1 VTDNANSTPSA
12 APEDAGTPETTSA
25 ASWPSY
31 ERWLAG
37 GRRLALPR
45 LGREVFVR
53 LDGPAEG
60 GVVTLLHGFPS
71 SSHDWALVVPA
82 LAATHRVL
90 TLDLLGFGDSDKPP
104 GHRYSL
110 FEQADLVEE
119 VWQLLDLPVGPLVA
133 HDYGVT
139 VAQELL
145 ARGAHVEK
153 VAWLNGGLYPALHR
167 PTDVQHAL
175 LGPDGAALAAALTP
189 ELVAPGLRAVLGRQ
203 VPDTVLDDLAEAAAR
218 QDGLRNMHLLM
229 GYVAERRAHAERW
242 VGALEKAYDT
252 GTPFLFAWGVRDPVS
267 GGHMLQA
274 VQDRMPHASYLVLDQ
289 AGHYPQLE
297 EPQSVAAAL
306 AAFLGQGLPAD
317 GHLPRRE

>member
-1 VTDNANSTPSA
+1 MTDNASSTP
-12 APEDAGTPETTSA
+12 PDAEGPTTPG
-25 ASWPSY
+25 WPSY
-31 ERWLAG
+31 EQWLAG

-53 LDGPAEG
+53 LDGPPDGAF
-60 GVVTLLHGFPS
+60 VTLLHGFPS
-71 SSHDWALVVPA
+71 SSHDWALVLPA

-90 TLDLLGFGDSDKPP
+90 TLDLLGFGDSDKPA

-110 FEQADLVEE
+110 FEQADLVEQ
-119 VWQLLDLPVGPLVA
+119 VWQLLDLPAGPLVA

-145 ARGAHVEK
+145 ARGTPVSR

-189 ELVAPGLRAVLGRQ
+189 ELVVPALREVLGSE
-203 VPDTVLDDLAEAAAR
+203 VPVTVLDDLAAAAAR
-218 QDGLRNMHLLM
+218 RDGLRNMHLLM
-229 GYVAERRAHAERW
+229 AYVAERQAHAERW
-242 VGALEKAYDT
+242 VGSLEKAYDT
-252 GTPFLFAWGVRDPVS
+252 GTPFLFAWGLRDPVS

-274 VQDRMPHASYLVLDQ
+274 VQDRMPNAAYLVLDQ

-297 EPQSVAAAL
+297 EPQSVADAL
-306 AAFLGQGLPAD
+306 TDFLGPQRAINT
-317 GHLPRRE
+317 

>member
-1 VTDNANSTPSA
+1 MTDNARPTSGTVPKGS
-12 APEDAGTPETTSA
+12 GTPDTSPA
-25 ASWPSY
+25 ADWPSY
-31 ERWLAG
+31 EQWLAG

-53 LDGPAEG
+53 LDGPPDG
-60 GVVTLLHGFPS
+60 PVVTLLHGFPS
-71 SSHDWALVVPA
+71 SSHDWALVLPA
-82 LAATHRVL
+82 LAATQRVL

-104 GHRYSL
+104 GHNYSL

-119 VWQLLDLPVGPLVA
+119 VWHLLDLPVGPLVA

-145 ARGAHVEK
+145 ARGSHVGR
-153 VAWLNGGLYPALHR
+153 VAWLNGALYPALHR

-189 ELVAPGLRAVLGRQ
+189 ELIAPGLRAVLGRE

-218 QDGLRNMHLLM
+218 HDGLRNTHLLM
-229 GYVAERRAHAERW
+229 GYVAERQTHAERW
-242 VGALEKAYDT
+242 VGAHEKAYDT
-252 GTPFLFAWGVRDPVS
+252 GIPFLFAWGARDPVS

-274 VQDRMPHASYLVLDQ
+274 LQDRMPNASYLVLDQ
-289 AGHYPQLE
+289 AGHYPHLE
-297 EPQSVAAAL
+297 EAQSVADAL
-306 AAFLGQGLPAD
+306 TAFLGQPGK
-317 GHLPRRE
+317 